1 MLLLCSD
8 GVWEFISPLEAVKFC
23 SRHPPDKAME
33 SATDLA
39 KEAWDRWIREEGGHV
54 VDDITVVLQF
64 LTAEYRGPTIVNS
77 K

>member
-1 MLLLCSD
+1 MALV
-8 GVWEFISPLEAVKFC
+8 GHE
-23 SRHPPDKAME
+23 AME

-64 LTAEYRGPTIVNS
+64 LTADVRGPTIVNS